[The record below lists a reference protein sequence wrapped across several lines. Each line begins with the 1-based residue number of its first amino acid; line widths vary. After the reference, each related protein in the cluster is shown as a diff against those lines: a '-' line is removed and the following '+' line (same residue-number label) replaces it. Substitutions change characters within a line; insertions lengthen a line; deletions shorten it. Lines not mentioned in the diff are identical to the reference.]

1 MTYVLCVFLSYGFG
15 YGLRPKAKVFHG
27 RTFGYG
33 QRWKLRLRSNTAIM
47 WWIIFILILKAVEHL
62 FKFDFKKAV
71 IPIFGNSYGDQS
83 AVFVGSGLAV
93 GSKSCL
99 AAISIKI
106 PFEKRVIPFLIKI
119 EIRLHKCFGLSVC
132 AHNSSE
138 KTRSTA
144 NHVEHPVKMK
154 NVIS

>member
-1 MTYVLCVFLSYGFG
+1 MEEYITQKKDQDRYL
-15 YGLRPKAKVFHG
+15 G
-27 RTFGYG
+27 R
-33 QRWKLRLRSNTAIM
+33 RKLKGSNNISSRGVGMSKNSEEGGESIM

-106 PFEKRVIPFLIKI
+106 PFEKRVTPLLLLKAVGT
-119 EIRLHKCFGLSVC
+119 EGQGG
-132 AHNSSE
+132 
-138 KTRSTA
+138 
-144 NHVEHPVKMK
+144 
-154 NVIS
+154 